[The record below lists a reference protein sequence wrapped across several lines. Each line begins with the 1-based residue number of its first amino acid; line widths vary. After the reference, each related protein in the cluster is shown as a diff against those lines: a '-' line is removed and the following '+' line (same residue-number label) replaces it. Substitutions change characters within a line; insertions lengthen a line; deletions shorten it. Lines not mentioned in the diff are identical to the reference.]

1 MSLKEFEYIDGSLE
15 ILKEITPTLN
25 MLSDELI
32 NYFENILNRYDQ
44 DYLNVN
50 SRVKTEYSLREKII
64 RNKYLKRYKTP
75 KELIHNLSDLIGV
88 RLECRFIE
96 EERKIYKLLKNYFN
110 KTEDSIYYYNEENEN
125 IR

>member
-88 RLECRFIE
+88 RLECRS
-96 EERKIYKLLKNYFN
+96 LG
-110 KTEDSIYYYNEENEN
+110 
-125 IR
+125 